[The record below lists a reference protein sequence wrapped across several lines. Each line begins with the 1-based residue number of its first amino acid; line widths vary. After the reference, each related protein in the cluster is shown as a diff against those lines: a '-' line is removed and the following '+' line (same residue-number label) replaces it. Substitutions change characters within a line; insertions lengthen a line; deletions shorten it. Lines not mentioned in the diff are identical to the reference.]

1 MAGQMEVMK
10 SCGPV
15 YRSHKSS
22 LPFTAIREVDV
33 LISVCSYSYKQPG
46 EFDNFKQPSRP
57 GENIC
62 NIPLCIS
69 TRPAASNLPSDY
81 VQGVWNMLRFTV
93 EFNDLQRK
101 TSMYNKRS

>member
-33 LISVCSYSYKQPG
+33 LISVYLLLTQTSKVSSITS
-46 EFDNFKQPSRP
+46 NSR
-57 GENIC
+57 
-62 NIPLCIS
+62 L
-69 TRPAASNLPSDY
+69 DQ
-81 VQGVWNMLRFTV
+81 V
-93 EFNDLQRK
+93 K
-101 TSMYNKRS
+101 TSVIYLCALVRGLLLAIYQVTTFHGRVQ

>member
-33 LISVCSYSYKQPG
+33 LISVYLLLTQTSKVSSITSNSLDG
-46 EFDNFKQPSRP
+46 FKRSRRP

-69 TRPAASNLPSDY
+69 TRSAASNLPSDY
-81 VQGVWNMLRFTV
+81 VSR
-93 EFNDLQRK
+93 
-101 TSMYNKRS
+101 